1 MMSEFSRGDI
11 IFVEKPIQGKHGH
24 VTAGNHPAV
33 IVQNQAGNTFSDNLI
48 IAYLTSQLK
57 RLEMPTHVVLQW
69 YPGLK
74 KTSVVQT
81 EQLATISKGA
91 HFRGAVYRAAQGSV
105 PAGVRGL
112 QGRGPAPGR

>member
-1 MMSEFSRGDI
+1 MDEFERGDI
-11 IFVEKPIQGKHGH
+11 IFVENPIQGKHGH

-81 EQLATISKGA
+81 EQLATISKGDVLSVIDHLTEA
-91 HFRGAVYRAAQGSV
+91 DMARVDAALVASL
-105 PAGVRGL
+105 GL
-112 QGRGPAPGR
+112 VG